1 MYGVTI
7 GNMKEIGRPIRCMER
22 GQQSGLM
29 GENIKGNMSV
39 IRKMVWEHLI
49 GRMEGNFMEFGRM
62 VSSMDED
69 STILLLARKR

>member
-1 MYGVTI
+1 
-7 GNMKEIGRPIRCMER
+7 
-22 GQQSGLM
+22 M
-29 GENIKGNMSV
+29 GENIKGNMLV

-49 GRMEGNFMEFGRM
+49 GRMEENFMGFGRM